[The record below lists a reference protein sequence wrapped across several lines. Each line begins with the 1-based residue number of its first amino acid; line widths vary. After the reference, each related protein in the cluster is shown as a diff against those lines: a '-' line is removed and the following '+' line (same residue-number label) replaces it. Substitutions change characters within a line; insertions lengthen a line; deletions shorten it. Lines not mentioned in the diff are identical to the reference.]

1 MPKILDL
8 PCTFLAT
15 HGMPAMKDELNDEL
29 KVKMYCM
36 SDDDEEEENERENG
50 LDDDEEGVG
59 GEREIAISYAC
70 EDCDYRWEVYL
81 EEEDDELD
89 DTQYCPMCGSANTS
103 QI

>member
-1 MPKILDL
+1 
-8 PCTFLAT
+8 
-15 HGMPAMKDELNDEL
+15 MPALHDPRDEEL
-29 KVKMYCM
+29 KAKLRLAA
-36 SDDDEEEENERENG
+36 DDEDEDEEHEGFDE
-50 LDDDEEGVG
+50 DDEEGVG

>member
-1 MPKILDL
+1 MDQ
-8 PCTFLAT
+8 
-15 HGMPAMKDELNDEL
+15 MKDELEAGL
-29 KVKMYCM
+29 KARIFFS
-36 SDDDEEEENERENG
+36 SDDD
-50 LDDDEEGVG
+50 DDDDDKADKDFDDEDEETVG

>member
-1 MPKILDL
+1 MPL
-8 PCTFLAT
+8 
-15 HGMPAMKDELNDEL
+15 MNDNANAEL
-29 KVKMYCM
+29 KVKMYCAAE
-36 SDDDEEEENERENG
+36 DDDEEEREDNFEE
-50 LDDDEEGVG
+50 DEENVG
-59 GEREIAISYAC
+59 GEREIAVSYAC

>member
-1 MPKILDL
+1 MHEK
-8 PCTFLAT
+8 
-15 HGMPAMKDELNDEL
+15 KEEL
-29 KVKMYCM
+29 KDQLKPSVYMVSADDDDDDDKPEKDA
-36 SDDDEEEENERENG
+36 DDDEET
-50 LDDDEEGVG
+50 VG

>member
-1 MPKILDL
+1 MPE
-8 PCTFLAT
+8 
-15 HGMPAMKDELNDEL
+15 MKDEREAEI
-29 KVKMYCM
+29 KAKMYLA
-36 SDDDEEEENERENG
+36 SDDDDEDEDKEDG
-50 LDDDEEGVG
+50 LDDDDEEGVG

>member
-1 MPKILDL
+1 MP
-8 PCTFLAT
+8 
-15 HGMPAMKDELNDEL
+15 GMNDSMDAEL
-29 KVKMYCM
+29 KVKMYCAAD
-36 SDDDEEEENERENG
+36 DDDEDEEERQGG
-50 LDDDEEGVG
+50 LDDDEEGGVG
-59 GEREIAISYAC
+59 GEREIAVSYAC

>member
-1 MPKILDL
+1 MPATNDPRDEELKPKL
-8 PCTFLAT
+8 FLA
-15 HGMPAMKDELNDEL
+15 
-29 KVKMYCM
+29 
-36 SDDDEEEENERENG
+36 SDDDEDEEEC
-50 LDDDEEGVG
+50 DDFEEDEEGVG
-59 GEREIAISYAC
+59 DEREIAVSYAC

>member
-1 MPKILDL
+1 
-8 PCTFLAT
+8 
-15 HGMPAMKDELNDEL
+15 MPAMNDELNESIRPKL
-29 KVKMYCM
+29 YLGR
-36 SDDDEEEENERENG
+36 DDDEDEDDDARPKDPDE
-50 LDDDEEGVG
+50 DDEEGVG
-59 GEREIAISYAC
+59 GEREIAVSYAC

>member
-1 MPKILDL
+1 M
-8 PCTFLAT
+8 
-15 HGMPAMKDELNDEL
+15 HEMKDELEAGLKAKIYLASDE
-29 KVKMYCM
+29 
-36 SDDDEEEENERENG
+36 DDDEDKPEKEFEDE
-50 LDDDEEGVG
+50 DEETVG

>member
-1 MPKILDL
+1 
-8 PCTFLAT
+8 
-15 HGMPAMKDELNDEL
+15 MPAIHDPRDEEL
-29 KVKMYCM
+29 KVKLHL
-36 SDDDEEEENERENG
+36 SADDEDDEEQEEFDE
-50 LDDDEEGVG
+50 DDEEGVG

-89 DTQYCPMCGSANTS
+89 DTQYCPMCGSSNTS

>member
-1 MPKILDL
+1 MNDPRDEELRPKLYL
-8 PCTFLAT
+8 SP
-15 HGMPAMKDELNDEL
+15 
-29 KVKMYCM
+29 
-36 SDDDEEEENERENG
+36 DDGDEEEEAEDFEE
-50 LDDDEEGVG
+50 DEEGVG
-59 GEREIAISYAC
+59 GEREIAVSYAC

>member
-1 MPKILDL
+1 
-8 PCTFLAT
+8 
-15 HGMPAMKDELNDEL
+15 MPAKYDPREEEL
-29 KVKMYCM
+29 KPKLYLA
-36 SDDDEEEENERENG
+36 SDDDDEDEESEDF
-50 LDDDEEGVG
+50 DDDEEGVG

>member
-1 MPKILDL
+1 
-8 PCTFLAT
+8 
-15 HGMPAMKDELNDEL
+15 MPAKNDPHEDEL
-29 KVKMYCM
+29 KPKLYLA
-36 SDDDEEEENERENG
+36 SDDEEEQEERED
-50 LDDDEEGVG
+50 LEEDEEGVG
-59 GEREIAISYAC
+59 GEREIAVSYAC

>member
-1 MPKILDL
+1 M
-8 PCTFLAT
+8 
-15 HGMPAMKDELNDEL
+15 HEMKDELEAGL
-29 KVKMYCM
+29 KAKFYLA
-36 SDDDEEEENERENG
+36 SDDDEDEDDKPEKEF
-50 LDDDEEGVG
+50 DDEDEETVG

>member
-1 MPKILDL
+1 M
-8 PCTFLAT
+8 LAKYD
-15 HGMPAMKDELNDEL
+15 PREDEL
-29 KVKMYCM
+29 KPKLHLA
-36 SDDDEEEENERENG
+36 SDDDEEEEEERADFEE
-50 LDDDEEGVG
+50 DEEGVG
-59 GEREIAISYAC
+59 GEREIAVSYAC

>member
-1 MPKILDL
+1 
-8 PCTFLAT
+8 
-15 HGMPAMKDELNDEL
+15 MPAKKDPRDEEL
-29 KVKMYCM
+29 KLKLYLA
-36 SDDDEEEENERENG
+36 SDGDDDDETDDFDEDEE
-50 LDDDEEGVG
+50 DEEGVG

>member
-1 MPKILDL
+1 
-8 PCTFLAT
+8 
-15 HGMPAMKDELNDEL
+15 MPAKYDPCEDEL
-29 KVKMYCM
+29 KPKLHLA
-36 SDDDEEEENERENG
+36 SDDEDEEEETEDFDE
-50 LDDDEEGVG
+50 DEEGVG
-59 GEREIAISYAC
+59 GEREIAVSYAC